1 MAERRMFS
9 KKVIGSGRFLR
20 MPPSSRLLYYDLGMY
35 ADDDGVAEA
44 FFVMRTTGA
53 TEDDL
58 RVLAAKGFITILN
71 EDLVVLINEWDTNN
85 LLRKDR
91 YNKSIYGDLILAVN
105 PDYVP
110 LDEVQESKK
119 PTLKKVRQPGDNQ
132 VEPTWKPSGNQ
143 METEWQPD
151 GNQMEP
157 QVREGKYS
165 LVQDS
170 KERVEGKG
178 GYGGEPRES
187 LQETAAAQP
196 APPPSGDS
204 EIENLASPK
213 RKRIPYEEIQT
224 AYNEI
229 CVSFP
234 ACTILSEARKKA
246 IKARFAAGYTPE
258 QFRDIFRRAEA
269 SSFLKGANDRNWTAS
284 FDWIIKD
291 ANMAKI
297 LSGNYDDHAQVA
309 RVSRGSG
316 PGGRSSRQ
324 PTVWEDLPD
333 GFLD

>member
-110 LDEVQESKK
+110 LDEVQEPKK

-132 VEPTWKPSGNQ
+132 VGPTWKPS
-143 METEWQPD
+143 

-187 LQETAAAQP
+187 LPETAASQP
-196 APPPSGDS
+196 APPQ
-204 EIENLASPK
+204 I
-213 RKRIPYEEIQT
+213 RIPYAEIQSL
-224 AYNEI
+224 YNDT
-229 CVSFP
+229 CVSLP
-234 ACTILSEARKKA
+234 RCTILSDARKKA
-246 IKARFAAGYTPE
+246 IKARFVAGYTLE
-258 QFRDIFRRAEA
+258 QFQEIFRRAEA

-316 PGGRSSRQ
+316 PGDRSSRQ
-324 PTVWEDLPD
+324 PTAWEDLPD

>member
-91 YNKSIYGDLILAVN
+91 YNRSIYGDLILTVN

-110 LDEVQESKK
+110 LDEVQEPKK

-132 VEPTWKPSGNQ
+132 VEPTWKPS
-143 METEWQPD
+143 

-187 LQETAAAQP
+187 LSETAAAQP

-204 EIENLASPK
+204 EFEIISPPK
-213 RKRIPYEEIQT
+213 RKRIPYEDIQA

-229 CVSFP
+229 CVSLP

-246 IKARFAAGYTPE
+246 IKARLASGYTLE

-269 SSFLKGANDRNWTAS
+269 SSFLKGANDRNWSAS
-284 FDWIIKD
+284 FDWIIRD

-316 PGGRSSRQ
+316 PGDRGSRP
-324 PTVWEDLPD
+324 PTAWEDLPD